1 MWGDIGKTTLR
12 VFARVL
18 REMRELEIFELENR
32 LHRLAMIVVY
42 QPRIQASLDEAL
54 LTWNEHG
61 LRTTRHRSPN
71 ARYSLSRQAAILGGY
86 WEGDAGDAQEQVAAD
101 PDYGVDDGED
111 MEVEEPYEDEEI
123 NGQEE
128 DDEEP
133 DNGDGEEDEAA
144 YNLLEEQLAW
154 ARTVIGGLDV
164 MRQDNRVGMNVYVE
178 VLTMLEARGAEGQSR
193 RCKISIFRMC

>member
-12 VFARVL
+12 VFARVF
-18 REMRELEIFELENR
+18 REMRELDIFVLENR
-32 LHRLAMIVVY
+32 LHRLAMILVY

-86 WEGDAGDAQEQVAAD
+86 WEADAGDRQEDVAGD

-111 MEVEEPYEDEEI
+111 MEVEDPYEDGEI
-123 NGQEE
+123 LGNQG
-128 DDEEP
+128 DDEDV

-144 YNLLEEQLAW
+144 YNLLEEQIAW
-154 ARTVIGGLDV
+154 ARTVIGDLDV
-164 MRQDNRVGMNVYVE
+164 MRQDHRVGMNVYVE
-178 VLTMLEARGAEGQSR
+178 VLTMLEARGAELP
-193 RCKISIFRMC
+193 M